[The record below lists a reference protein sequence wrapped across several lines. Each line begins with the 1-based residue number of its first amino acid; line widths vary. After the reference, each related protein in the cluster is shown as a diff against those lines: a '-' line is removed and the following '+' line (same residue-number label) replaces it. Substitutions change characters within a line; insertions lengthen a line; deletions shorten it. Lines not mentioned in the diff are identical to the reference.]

1 MKTKIMLTGLG
12 LVAIVS
18 ALLLGDGGSGAS
30 GAGEGGS
37 LEHVPTLAPPTE
49 KDVAKNPAMLISPTL
64 RAGELSVYGVKLGAS
79 SDSIPGEA
87 GVTAN
92 GVPER
97 SQDTTYIGRSVR
109 YYANDKKIYRIT
121 VMGDLVKQLPTYD
134 AARLQMA
141 MGKADESVESPADE
155 DTRLSFFGRHVRYT
169 VHAYRN
175 LSLVTEVD
183 LYAP

>member
-1 MKTKIMLTGLG
+1 MPLQKERQMKTKIVLMGLG
-12 LVAIVS
+12 LAAVLS
-18 ALLLGDGGSGAS
+18 LLLLGDGSAGARA
-30 GAGEGGS
+30 AGEGGAG
-37 LEHVPTLAPPTE
+37 ER
-49 KDVAKNPAMLISPTL
+49 DVAKNPAMLISPTVK
-64 RAGELSVYGVKLGAS
+64 ADELSVYGIRLGAS
-79 SDSIPGEA
+79 ADSIPGDA
-87 GVTAN
+87 GVTAA

-97 SQDTTYIGRSVR
+97 SQDTIYDGRNVR
-109 YYANDKKIYRIT
+109 YYANNKKIYRIT

-141 MGKADESVESPADE
+141 MGKADESIESSSGE
-155 DTRLSFFGRHVRYT
+155 DTRLSFFGRHVRYA